1 MTPLE
6 ILFLYLCFR
15 FKQLSCDYLLNNSW
29 MALNRGKKGLEG
41 YIPLAAH
48 ASIHALGTLCVF
60 LLFQPSLWWFM
71 IVDFIIHGTID
82 RIKAVLT
89 DAKGW
94 TEKDKSFWIALGID
108 QEAHN
113 ITHLTYLIIILISLG
128 GISL

>member
-15 FKQLSCDYLLNNSW
+15 FKHLACDYLLNNAW
-29 MALNRGKKGLEG
+29 MALNRGKSGMSG
-41 YIPLAAH
+41 YVPLAAH
-48 ASIHALGTLCVF
+48 AGIHALSTLCVF

-71 IVDFIIHGTID
+71 IVDFIVHGTID

-89 DAKGW
+89 DTKGW
-94 TEKDKSFWIALGID
+94 SEKDKAFWVALGID

-113 ITHLTYLIIILISLG
+113 ITHLCYLVIILISLG